1 MRTQHDARLAM
12 VLAVCALAVAGCGQ
26 REPSGAG
33 ASAPAASAV
42 PTAPRPTADT
52 ATTLQQ
58 LEAGAL
64 EPTCSVENIVDL
76 STERP
81 VPVSNA
87 VYAGARDKVV
97 KFIGF
102 ATIKSKGEPLG
113 SFTALLASDRGVY
126 RMSGQTNLERPDV
139 VAFFKTPGMLKSG
152 FQIDADLRDLP
163 AGDYRIFLQGSGGVT
178 CPTHHTLRIQ

>member
-1 MRTQHDARLAM
+1 MRSHHDFRLA
-12 VLAVCALAVAGCGQ
+12 LALAASALAVAACGQ
-26 REPSGAG
+26 REPTSGG
-33 ASAPAASAV
+33 SSSPAASAA

-52 ATTLQQ
+52 ATKLQQ

-81 VPVSNA
+81 VPVTNA
-87 VYAGARDKVV
+87 VYAVPRDKVV

-113 SFTALLASDRGVY
+113 SFTALLASDQMAY
-126 RMSGQTNLERPDV
+126 RISGQTNLERPDV
-139 VAFFKTPGMLKSG
+139 AAFFKAPGMLKSG